1 MLQTSRPIDKAVSE
15 ESLPRPT
22 STTSIKGEEGEGE
35 ETKGL
40 LHCPSMFPNK
50 PGGLCVNASLQG
62 PETRSMHSLGKG
74 VEPVTSEERFLS
86 TLVSPC
92 PAHSREGRVEFM
104 GLYIPPPPAPQLETV
119 INKTTPTK
127 NPLLSRSSTMTL
139 SGRGP
144 SPIPSRSSTP
154 SNYNKSDIANSK
166 SSGKSKKS
174 PVPGS
179 KGVKPDKER
188 LLHIKREKYCAT
200 GAYVIEV
207 AEATTPPFLDKLLPP
222 TYLELRVVLPKITS
236 KETSLDKILNKNRIK
251 PHKQK

>member
-1 MLQTSRPIDKAVSE
+1 M
-15 ESLPRPT
+15 
-22 STTSIKGEEGEGE
+22 GEEP
-35 ETKGL
+35 KGL
-40 LHCPSMFPNK
+40 LHSPSVFPDK
-50 PGGLCVNASLQG
+50 PGGLLSINTSLQG

-74 VEPVTSEERFLS
+74 VEPVTSEEKFLS

-92 PAHSREGRVEFM
+92 PAHSREGRVEFR

-127 NPLLSRSSTMTL
+127 TTPTKNPLLSRSSMTL

-154 SNYNKSDIANSK
+154 SNYNKSDIATSK
-166 SSGKSKKS
+166 SSSKSKKS
-174 PVPGS
+174 PVSGS
-179 KGVKPDKER
+179 KGTKPDKER

-200 GAYVIEV
+200 GFYVIRV
-207 AEATTPPFLDKLLPP
+207 AEATAPPFQDKLLPP
-222 TYLELRVVLPKITS
+222 MYLQVRVVLPKITS